1 MERRLIDMR
10 KYSTEKQLTDGY
22 TSAADCFCKVIN
34 DEIDC
39 INRRMSDQFPGWG
52 WSVVD
57 MDDTSI
63 QLMSIRTEKA
73 TGINLFGPTIV
84 YRFGYKSA
92 PSHKNYFMDAP
103 EIDETV
109 RKMNDEQSEMIDVC
123 KDESA
128 ALRVANNIQ
137 FANYIEVEMMQFL
150 ERFFDSQDDMSQ
162 FRDEFIRRGLKIPD
176 YEV

>member
-1 MERRLIDMR
+1 MR
-10 KYSTEKQLTDGY
+10 KYETEKQLISGY
-22 TSAADCFCKVIN
+22 TSAADSFCKIIN

-39 INRRMSDQFPGWG
+39 VNRRMNDQFPGWG

-57 MDDTSI
+57 MSDTEI

-84 YRFGYKSA
+84 YRFSG
-92 PSHKNYFMDAP
+92 KNDSQARNFNMESPEMD
-103 EIDETV
+103 DTV
-109 RKMNDEQSEMIDVC
+109 RKMNDEQTGMIEVG

-128 ALRVANNIQ
+128 ALTVVNNIQ

-150 ERFFDSQDDMSQ
+150 ERFYDSQDDMRQ
-162 FRDEFIRRGLKIPD
+162 FRDEFVRRGLDIPE
-176 YEV
+176 YEI